1 MLCFRIMMTIVIA
14 VLRSNLEI
22 IIKRKEYIFSVF
34 EALVYIF
41 RDIRI
46 LEHIQSHG
54 LLTGNTKNIEIR
66 LVDIYQHSIL
76 IIKFGAPRILCILY
90 IPMGQMFITE

>member
-1 MLCFRIMMTIVIA
+1 MTIVIA

-22 IIKRKEYIFSVF
+22 IIKWKEYIVSVF

-76 IIKFGAPRILCILY
+76 IIKFGAPRHLVENDLELRLAFHDLHSRMLY
-90 IPMGQMFITE
+90 